1 MVYQLKERNNMKSN
15 DTFKQR
21 LLGLQGNLLN
31 FAYQLTTNREEA
43 QDLLQ
48 DTTLKAL
55 DNEEKYVDNV
65 NFKGWIFTIMR
76 NIFINNYRQTVRKAT
91 VIDQTEDLYHL
102 NISQESGLS
111 TPEGSYAVKEISS
124 VLDEFTDDYR
134 IPFNMYV
141 AGYKYNEIAEK
152 MNLPLG
158 TIKSRIFF
166 ARKRLRKR
174 LQDYR

>member
-1 MVYQLKERNNMKSN
+1 MKTN
-15 DTFKQR
+15 ETFKQR
-21 LLGLQGNLLN
+21 VLGLQSNLLS
-31 FAYQLTTNREEA
+31 FAYQLTTDKDQAR
-43 QDLLQ
+43 DLLQ

-102 NISQESGLS
+102 NISQDSGLAS
-111 TPEGSYAVKEISS
+111 PEGSYAVKEITQA
-124 VLDEFTDDYR
+124 LEGFTDDYR

-141 AGYKYNEIAEK
+141 AGYKYNEIADK
-152 MNLPLG
+152 MGLPLG
-158 TIKSRIFF
+158 TVKSRIFF
-166 ARKRLRKR
+166 ARKRLRDQ
-174 LQDYR
+174 LQDFR

>member
-1 MVYQLKERNNMKSN
+1 MKSKES
-15 DTFKQR
+15 FKQR
-21 LLGLQGNLLN
+21 ILGLQGNLLS
-31 FAYQLTTNREEA
+31 FAYQLTTSREAA

-102 NISQESGLS
+102 NISQDSGLE
-111 TPEGSYAVKEISS
+111 TPEGSYAVKEINEA
-124 VLDEFTDDYR
+124 LDSFTDEYR

-158 TIKSRIFF
+158 TVKSRIFF
-166 ARKRLRKR
+166 ARKRLRQY
-174 LQDYR
+174 LSDYR